1 MMFARS
7 RLKKQENEI
16 SLLHRKPVVKLWGR
30 KQFRKQKLHLFLRDK
45 MKRLLQGQVD
55 DNSNHAHRCQ
65 LSPVEIET
73 DVFVCGI
80 KRSPGSTEFS
90 TAGGDFHQDGG
101 RDSKGVSEVCVGE
114 VELNWDGYVKIPCSV
129 QQNKKDSQGSSSD
142 GITQTS
148 SEIKSRVSE
157 GQDLSSLS
165 ITMSWRDAAERQGC
179 FPQEKPTAYK
189 SRRRQS
195 RDRSADVVDYIV
207 KELQGISRIQT
218 EIAELRQHLTLIK
231 GSVDEVS
238 SCVDT
243 VLSEIEGLQ
252 GGSSGKT
259 QGTHARE
266 PRKEVQ
272 KEEPVLYF
280 YGIPEEDGENTV
292 ELICSFLSEYHC
304 FNGIQCS
311 KYIKDAYRSDVGTG
325 KPLMP
330 RPAVVKLVSCEQR
343 DFILQ
348 KSILLQSSGVWIAT
362 SEEQKRQNGQ
372 KTDSVSLQSGFKKNH
387 HNSVNPDGTQRT
399 DAVGQL
405 QMDSCQV
412 KYKSTSRKAQCTGQ
426 RPDSAQKSAKE
437 SNSVSET
444 GKETQIISCS
454 EQPSDDSDIHQVLH
468 EPLQNPQVTNWAR
481 SGDGNHCCSSDS
493 SGRANQMCA
502 SNNGGEH
509 RLDTENVTESCSS
522 LLEKDEGITTEEIE
536 IDCDT
541 SCKLT
546 SAEKV
551 DIQREDVSS
560 GVTTISYD
568 HTTDEMADS
577 SDSLKDMI
585 QMDLNDQDPTDQ
597 VFRDVLENSQYF
609 LDHSRDNIDLVD
621 MKFYTNKLGK
631 AIHHFRSALQV
642 VFHKLETSDSEIL
655 LENDSGLQMDDDNT
669 LMLTSSGMGGSSDN
683 FAETPPSQS
692 SESQANT
699 NVNSE
704 ASAQVQFAPSSLSSV
719 PHEPPVSSLV
729 PSSDCEIP
737 TGQCLPPEE
746 LGEDVN
752 TLPEP
757 AKECRPMSLD
767 KVCAETIYLNKCINN
782 FKNVLREKRQMR
794 RRLLKELAQEGNW
807 ISAEE
812 TNSEGGRG
820 ELQGQDVADPSKP
833 PWLKGGPAGGLY
845 GIDSMPDLRK
855 KKPIP
860 LVSDLSLVQSRKA
873 GITSAMATRTSL
885 KDEELKSHV
894 YKKTLQ
900 ALIYPISCTTPHN
913 FEVWTA
919 TTPTYC
925 YECEGLLWGIA
936 RQGMRCGECGVKCH
950 EKCQDLLNADC
961 LQRAAEKS
969 SKHGAED
976 RTQNFIMAMKD
987 RMKIRERNKP
997 EIFDLIR
1004 DVFCESKMTHAQ
1016 QMKTVKQSVLDGTSK
1031 WSAKITITV
1040 VCAQGLQA
1048 KDKTGS
1054 SDPYVTVQVG
1064 KTKKRTKTIFGNL
1077 NPVWEEKFYFE
1088 CHNSSDRI
1096 KVRVWDEDDDIKSRV
1111 KQRLKRES
1119 DDFLGQT
1126 IIEVRTLS
1134 GEMDVWYNLEKR
1146 TDKSAVS
1153 GAIRL
1158 QISVEIKGEEKVA
1171 PYHIQ
1176 YTCLHENLFHHLT
1189 DVQGNGVVK
1198 IPDAKGD
1205 DAWKVYFDETA
1216 QEIVDEFAMR
1226 YGIESIYQAMTHFA
1240 CLSSKY
1246 MCPGVPAVMSTLLA
1260 NINAY
1265 YAHTTAS
1272 TNVSASDRFAAS
1284 NFGKERFVKLLDQLH
1299 NSLRIDLSMYRNN
1312 FPASSRERLQ
1322 DLKSTVDL
1330 LTSIT
1335 FFRMKVQE
1343 LQSPPR
1349 ASQVVKDCVKACLNS
1364 TYEYIFNNC
1373 HELYS
1378 REYQTDP
1385 NKSQDL
1391 PPEEQGPSIRN
1402 LDFWPKLIT
1411 LIVSIIEEDKN
1422 SYTPVL
1428 NQFPQELAVGKIS
1441 AEVMWSLFAQ
1451 DMKYAMEEHE
1461 KHRLCKSAD
1470 YMNLHFKVKWLYNEY
1485 VRDLPAFQGKVPEYP
1500 AWFEQFVMQWLDE
1513 NEDVSLEFLHGAL
1526 ERDKKD
1532 GFQQT
1537 SEHALFSCSVVD
1549 VFTQLNQSFEI
1560 IKKLECPDPVIV
1572 AHYNRRFAKTIG
1584 KVLMQYADIL
1594 SKSFESYCSKEKLPC
1609 ILMNNIQQ
1617 LRVQLEKMFEAM
1629 GGKELD
1635 AEASDHLKELQVKLN
1650 NVLDELS
1657 AVFGNSFQTRID
1669 ECVKQMSDILCQVKG
1684 TANSAANARNTVA
1697 QDADNVLRPLMD
1709 FLDGNLTL
1717 FATVCEK
1724 TVLKRVLKELW
1735 RVVMNT
1741 MEKLIVLPPLTDHT
1755 GTQLIFSAAK
1765 ELGHLSKL
1773 KDHMVRE
1780 ETRSLTPKQCAVL
1793 DLALDTIKQYFHAG
1807 GNGLKKTFLEKSPDL
1822 QSLRYA
1828 LSLYTQ
1834 TTDTLIKTFVQSQTA
1849 QVHDGKGIRFTAN
1862 EDVLPDKGS
1871 GVDDPVGEVSIQIDL
1886 YTHPGTGEH
1895 KVTVK
1900 VVAAN
1905 DLKWQTSGM
1914 FRPFVEITMI
1924 GPHQSDKK
1932 RKFTTKSK
1940 SNNWAPKYNETFHF
1954 ILGNEDGPDAYE
1966 LQVCVKD
1973 YCFAREDRVLGIAVM
1988 QLRDIADKGSCA
2000 CWCPLG
2006 RRIHMDETGLTILR
2020 ILSQRTN
2027 DEVAREFV
2035 KLKSESRST
2044 EEGT

>member
-1 MMFARS
+1 MMFTRS

-16 SLLHRKPVVKLWGR
+16 GLLHRKPVVKLWAR
-30 KQFRKQKLHLFLRDK
+30 KQFGKQRLHLFLRDK

-55 DNSNHAHRCQ
+55 ENPNHAHHCQ

-73 DVFVCGI
+73 DMFVCGI
-80 KRSPGSTEFS
+80 KRSSASTEFS
-90 TAGGDFHQDGG
+90 TAGGEFHQDGEH
-101 RDSKGVSEVCVGE
+101 DSKGTSEVCVGE

-129 QQNKKDSQGSSSD
+129 QQSKKDLEGNASD
-142 GITQTS
+142 DTMQTS
-148 SEIKSRVSE
+148 SERKGRVSE

-165 ITMSWRDAAERQGC
+165 ITMSWREIAERQGC
-179 FPQEKPTAYK
+179 FPQEKPAAYK

-252 GGSSGKT
+252 SGSTAKT
-259 QGTHARE
+259 SSTHTQE
-266 PRKEVQ
+266 PNKEVH

-280 YGIPEEDGENTV
+280 YGIPEKDDENTV

-311 KYIKDAYRSDVGTG
+311 KYIKDAYRSDIGTG
-325 KPLMP
+325 KPLTP
-330 RPAVVKLVSCEQR
+330 RPAVVKLVNCEQR

-348 KSILLQSSGVWIAT
+348 KSVLLQSSGVRIAT
-362 SEEQKRQNGQ
+362 SDEQKRQNGQ
-372 KTDSVSLQSGFKKNH
+372 RARKAESVSSQSGLKKSRR
-387 HNSVNPDGTQRT
+387 NSLNLDASQRT
-399 DAVGQL
+399 DGAGHL
-405 QMDSCQV
+405 RTDSCQV
-412 KYKSTSRKAQCTGQ
+412 KYKSTSRKTQSTEERC
-426 RPDSAQKSAKE
+426 DSVQKSTLTKK
-437 SNSVSET
+437 SNLVPET
-444 GKETQIISCS
+444 GKEAQTVSCS
-454 EQPSDDSDIHQVLH
+454 GQPSRESDFHKALC
-468 EPLQNPQVTNWAR
+468 EPPQNPQVTGLAKP
-481 SGDGNHCCSSDS
+481 SDGNDCHSSES
-493 SGRANQMCA
+493 LGRASQMCA
-502 SNNGGEH
+502 SGTESEH
-509 RLDTENVTESCSS
+509 RHGTESGTENGSS
-522 LLEKDEGITTEEIE
+522 LQDKDERITAEGIER
-536 IDCDT
+536 DCDT
-541 SCKLT
+541 PCKFT
-546 SAEKV
+546 NVEKA
-551 DIQREDVSS
+551 DTQREDVSS

-568 HTTDEMADS
+568 HTTDEMGDS

-642 VFHKLETSDSEIL
+642 VFNKLETSDSEML

-669 LMLTSSGMGGSSDN
+669 LMLTSSGMCGSSDN

-699 NVNSE
+699 TANSD
-704 ASAQVQFAPSSLSSV
+704 ASAQMQFIPSSLSSV
-719 PHEPPVSSLV
+719 PCESPVSCLM

-737 TGQCLPPEE
+737 AGQHSPPDEIG
-746 LGEDVN
+746 LDASS
-752 TLPEP
+752 LPEQG
-757 AKECRPMSLD
+757 KECRPVSLE

-820 ELQGQDVADPSKP
+820 ELQGQDEADPSKP

-860 LVSDLSLVQSRKA
+860 LVSDLAMSLVQSRKA

-936 RQGMRCGECGVKCH
+936 RQGMRCAECGVKCH

-1004 DVFCESKMTHAQ
+1004 DVFCESKLTHAQ

-1040 VCAQGLQA
+1040 MCAQGLQA

-1158 QISVEIKGEEKVA
+1158 QINVEIKGEEKVA

-1189 DVQGNGVVK
+1189 DVQGSGVVK

-1385 NKSQDL
+1385 NKNQDL

-1422 SYTPVL
+1422 SYSPVL

-1485 VRDLPAFQGKVPEYP
+1485 VRDLPAFKGKVPEYP

-1594 SKSFESYCSKEKLPC
+1594 SKSFQSYCSKEKLPC

-1657 AVFGNSFQTRID
+1657 TVFGNSFQTRID

-1684 TANSAANARNTVA
+1684 TGNVAANARNTVA

-1755 GTQLIFSAAK
+1755 
-1765 ELGHLSKL
+1765 
-1773 KDHMVRE
+1773 DHMVRE

-1834 TTDTLIKTFVQSQTA
+1834 TTDTLIKTFVQTQTA

-1905 DLKWQTSGM
+1905 ELKWQTSGM

-1988 QLRDIADKGSCA
+1988 QLRDIVDKGSCA

-2006 RRIHMDETGLTILR
+2006 RRIHMDETGLTVLR